1 MLCKQK
7 RNAHSLSDLGDTL
20 DAAAAA
26 VETGC
31 ELVDNDVVVGDVLS
45 TQNLVM

>member
-20 DAAAAA
+20 DAAA

>member
-20 DAAAAA
+20 DAA

>member
-20 DAAAAA
+20 DAAAA